1 MKNKVTKL
9 LSIGIALAA
18 SVAVQ
23 AQDKVITANVPFS
36 FYMGSSLM
44 PQGAYRVSELASD
57 TVVRI
62 AAAQGS
68 AAKSMTTINLAG
80 KTQAEPARL
89 VFHCYGNEY
98 FLAEIWTGDTSAG
111 QGIGRST
118 REKELV
124 GSGAGAHLAM
134 IQVYLNR

>member
-1 MKNKVTKL
+1 MKNKVTRL

-18 SVAVQ
+18 AVAVQ
-23 AQDKVITANVPFS
+23 AQDKIITANVPFS
-36 FYMGSSLM
+36 FYVASSLM
-44 PQGAYRVSELASD
+44 PQGAYRVSEFASG

-68 AAKSMTTINLAG
+68 AAKSMTTIDLAG
-80 KTQAEPARL
+80 KKQAEPARL

-98 FLAEIWTGDTSAG
+98 FLAEIWTGDTPPG
-111 QGIGRST
+111 QGIARST
-118 REKELV
+118 REKELARTR
-124 GSGAGAHLAM
+124 AGKRLAM